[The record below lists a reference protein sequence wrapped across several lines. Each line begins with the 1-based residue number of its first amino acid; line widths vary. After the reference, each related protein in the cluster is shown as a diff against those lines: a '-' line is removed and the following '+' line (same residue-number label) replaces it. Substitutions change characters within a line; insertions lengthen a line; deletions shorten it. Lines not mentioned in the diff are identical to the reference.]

1 MPVENPINPSSH
13 ADGSLPSRSDSSLA
27 KLLTRSQAMEV
38 LGVGAF
44 ALDRLVERGEL
55 PVVRL
60 NRSLV
65 RIRESALRELIER
78 KETRT
83 NAPKNL

>member
-1 MPVENPINPSSH
+1 MTVENPINPSSH
-13 ADGSLPSRSDSSLA
+13 ADGSPPYCGNSSLE

-60 NRSLV
+60 NRRVV

-83 NAPKNL
+83 SAPTNL